1 LRREVVVKRRRVRSR
16 QDLPIQALYP
26 LALLARASGADR
38 RTLKG
43 VLDRA
48 GVLCFQ
54 TSTSVWVPLS
64 EIELKVPRLW
74 ESIRAAQM
82 LRHLAEDE

>member
-1 LRREVVVKRRRVRSR
+1 MKSRHIRSL
-16 QDLPIQALYP
+16 QDLPVQALYP
-26 LALLARASGADR
+26 LALLARAVGTDR

-43 VLDRA
+43 VFDRA

-54 TSTSVWVPLS
+54 TGGSAWVPLS
-64 EIELKVPRLW
+64 EIELKVPPLW

-82 LRHLAEDE
+82 LRHLMDDE

>member
-1 LRREVVVKRRRVRSR
+1 VVKRRRVRSL
-16 QDLPIQALYP
+16 QDLPVQALYP

-48 GVLCFQ
+48 GVRCFQ
-54 TSTSVWVPLS
+54 TSASVWVPLS
-64 EIELKVPRLW
+64 EIELKVPPLW

>member
-1 LRREVVVKRRRVRSR
+1 VVKRRRVPSL
-16 QDLPIQALYP
+16 QDLPVQPLYS
-26 LALLARASGADR
+26 LAALARATGRDR

-48 GVLCFQ
+48 GVRCFQ
-54 TSTSVWVPLS
+54 TKASVWVPLC